1 MERFLFTGSCRLS
14 LSVDFDLKERVRTAV
29 DIVDVIG
36 SQLELRPQGRN
47 FVARCPWHN
56 DRRPSMTVNQE
67 RQTWK
72 CWVCDIGGD
81 IFSFVM
87 QRDGID
93 FPTALRQLAEQAGI
107 PIEEARR
114 GKATQPG
121 SPDDKATLFAA
132 LKLVTDAYVRELT
145 LGSSSDCQIAREYL
159 AERGINDENRERFQI
174 GFAPDQWSF
183 AVDLL
188 KKNSFS
194 AEVAEAA
201 GLAIDK
207 QTGRGHYDRFRGRL
221 MFPIHDL
228 QNRVISLGG
237 RVIPKIAAR
246 SGDES
251 SAGAK
256 YINGP
261 ETRVFRKSHQL
272 YGLQLAREAIRKSG
286 EVLVMEGYTDVVA
299 ARQAGVEHAVAVLGT
314 ALGEEHVKILKRFA
328 QRVVLVLD
336 GDEAGKR
343 RADEVLELFI
353 RADVDLRILTLPN
366 NSDPAEYLQEHGL
379 ESFHRLVAEAPDAL
393 DHKFAGLTEGVD
405 ITRDTHRVTTAIDTM
420 LGLLAKAPRGDG
432 LRIDQLIVRLART
445 FGIPSDRLHDRFEA
459 LRKKSTPRFERRS
472 NSARK
477 DHTALGFE
485 AARTRDFDPNDA
497 FSESANEDFGGAYG
511 NDDSRGDSYSH
522 QHSVREAS
530 NSRPARLPAISGMDR
545 QLFEVLIESPE
556 IAGMAVEAIDPNWL
570 DTITAKMLLSAYQD
584 LDLAGRELGID
595 SLLLAIEN
603 ESLKNVVV
611 TLQERVAERDGKM
624 MESPAQQYAALV
636 TRYREREWVVEKTRQ
651 IAMLESSTMAE
662 DEELVLLQ
670 AILDAERTRHSGTTP
685 PA

>member
-1 MERFLFTGSCRLS
+1 MS

-72 CWVCDIGGD
+72 CWVCDVGGD

-107 PIEEARR
+107 PIEEVRR
-114 GKATQPG
+114 GKPVQPG
-121 SPDDKATLFAA
+121 SPEDKTTLFAA
-132 LKLVTDAYVRELT
+132 LKLVSDAYVNELAHGT
-145 LGSSSDCQIAREYL
+145 SADCQIAREYL
-159 AERGINDENRERFQI
+159 AARGINDENRERFQI
-174 GFAPDQWSF
+174 GYSPDSWSF

-188 KKNSFS
+188 KKNSLS

-201 GLAIDK
+201 GVAIDK

-221 MFPIHDL
+221 MFPIQDL

-237 RVIPKIAAR
+237 RVIPKIAER
-246 SGDES
+246 SGED

-272 YGLQLAREAIRKSG
+272 YALQLAREAIRKSG

-299 ARQAGVEHAVAVLGT
+299 ARQSGVENAVAVLGT
-314 ALGEEHVKILKRFA
+314 ALGDEHVKILKRFA

-336 GDEAGKR
+336 GDDAGQR

-366 NSDPAEYLQEHGL
+366 NNDPAEYLDAHGL
-379 ESFHRLVAEAPDAL
+379 ESFNRLVTDAPDAL
-393 DHKFAGLTEGVD
+393 DHKFAKLTEGVD
-405 ITRDTHRVTTAIDTM
+405 ITRDTHRVTSAIDGM
-420 LGLLAKAPRGDG
+420 LGLLANAPRGDG
-432 LRIDQLIVRLART
+432 LRVDQLMVRLART
-445 FGIPSDRLHDRFEA
+445 FGIPTDRLQARFET
-459 LRKKSTPRFERRS
+459 LRKKSSQRFDRRS
-472 NSARK
+472 APQGADQANANAPHR
-477 DHTALGFE
+477 HRALN
-485 AARTRDFDPNDA
+485 PNDA
-497 FSESANEDFGGAYG
+497 FAESADDEYGDASFG
-511 NDDSRGDSYSH
+511 NH
-522 QHSVREAS
+522 QLTGTQAVRE
-530 NSRPARLPAISGMDR
+530 SRYSMPPRLPSLSGMDR
-545 QLFEVLIESPE
+545 QLFEVLIEAPE
-556 IAGMAVEAIDPNWL
+556 LAGMAVEAIDPDWL
-570 DTITAKMLLSAYQD
+570 DSITAKMLLSAYQD

-603 ESLKNVVV
+603 ESLKSEVV
-611 TLQERVAERDGKM
+611 TLQERVTNRDGKL
-624 MESPAQQYAALV
+624 MESPALQYAALV
-636 TRYREREWVVEKTRQ
+636 TRFREREWNVEKTRQ
-651 IAMLESSTMAE
+651 IAKLESSTMAE

-670 AILDAERTRHSGTTP
+670 AILEAERTRHGGTSSP
-685 PA
+685 R

>member
-1 MERFLFTGSCRLS
+1 LS
-14 LSVDFDLKERVRTAV
+14 LSVDFDLKERVRTAI

-81 IFSFVM
+81 IFSYVM
-87 QRDGID
+87 QRDGLD

-107 PIEEARR
+107 PIEETRR
-114 GKATQPG
+114 GKASQPG
-121 SPDDKATLFAA
+121 SPEDKATLFAA
-132 LKLVTDAYVRELT
+132 LKLIADAYVNELAKGT
-145 LGSSSDCQIAREYL
+145 SDDCKIARDYL
-159 AERGINDENRERFQI
+159 AERGISDESRERFQI
-174 GFAPDQWSF
+174 GFSPESWNF

-188 KKNSFS
+188 KANSFS
-194 AEVAEAA
+194 PEVAEAA
-201 GLAIDK
+201 GLAINK

-246 SGDES
+246 LGEDSA
-251 SAGAK
+251 AGAK

-272 YGLQLAREAIRKSG
+272 YGLQLAREAIRHSG
-286 EVLVMEGYTDVVA
+286 QVLVMEGYTDVIA
-299 ARQAGVEHAVAVLGT
+299 ARQAGVEPVVAVLGT

-336 GDEAGKR
+336 GDEAGQR
-343 RADEVLELFI
+343 RAEEVLELFV

-366 NSDPAEYLQEHGL
+366 NNDPAEYLAEHGL
-379 ESFHRLVAEAPDAL
+379 ESFNRLVAEAPDAL
-393 DHKFAGLTEGVD
+393 DHKFAGLTEGID

-420 LGLLAKAPRGDG
+420 LGLLAKAPASNG
-432 LRIDQLIVRLART
+432 LRTDQLVVRLART
-445 FGIPSDRLHDRFEA
+445 FGIASDRLQERLET
-459 LRKKSTPRFERRS
+459 LRKKTTSKFNRLT
-472 NSARK
+472 SAQSSSR
-477 DHTALGFE
+477 APQ
-485 AARTRDFDPNDA
+485 RNIDPNDA
-497 FSESANEDFGGAYG
+497 FNEVGDAGYDASY
-511 NDDSRGDSYSH
+511 GDSYSARE
-522 QHSVREAS
+522 SVREDHA
-530 NSRPARLPAISGMDR
+530 PLPHRLPPITGMDR

-556 IAGMAVEAIDPNWL
+556 LAAMAVEAIDPEWL
-570 DTITAKMLLSAYQD
+570 DSITAKMLLSVYQD
-584 LDLAGRELGID
+584 LDLAGRELRID

-611 TLQERVAERDGKM
+611 TLQERIAERDGKM
-624 MESPAQQYAALV
+624 MIESSQQYAALL
-636 TRYREREWVVEKTRQ
+636 TRYREREWSVEQTRQ
-651 IAMLESSTMAE
+651 IAKLQSSTMAE
-662 DEELVLLQ
+662 DEELALLQ
-670 AILDAERTRHSGTTP
+670 EILEAERTRQGAKTSS
-685 PA
+685 